1 MKQNKNKNNYIVN
14 YYPIHSNNIV
24 KKFANMK
31 VKSNQWRNQNF
42 YFGGAETKLS
52 HLFTIQEKL

>member
-31 VKSNQWRNQNF
+31 VKCNQWWN
-42 YFGGAETKLS
+42 
-52 HLFTIQEKL
+52 